1 MIIENETIRISIL
14 FRQPYDNKGYSLPG
28 DVPFSAL
35 LLLPL
40 KYTTAMRR
48 FDNTGLWKLLQA
60 SSHPATASA
69 TGLDSVLEE
78 FIGELHNYC
87 RDEMNIGERTRSL
100 NYARS
105 ELDTYADGYESK
117 KRTPIRRMIGR
128 AMNFIDSELGMIE
141 KELKYPDRFIVF
153 PEDHPPLARW
163 NGKVTDLIE
172 YFIGPQAAGV
182 LLNPNGK
189 PMNYEESVE
198 FLEKTFGIK
207 IAGPADRRAKV
218 LDRQK
223 NTTFQD
229 EMRRTFLEEAKKR
242 DL

>member
-1 MIIENETIRISIL
+1 M
-14 FRQPYDNKGYSLPG
+14 
-28 DVPFSAL
+28 
-35 LLLPL
+35 
-40 KYTTAMRR
+40 TAMRR
-48 FDNTGLWKLLQA
+48 FDNTRLWVFLQVA
-60 SSHPATASA
+60 GNTTTALPA
-69 TGLDSVLEE
+69 GLDAMLEE

-105 ELDTYADGYESK
+105 ELDAYADGYESK
-117 KRTPIRRMIGR
+117 KRTPIRKMIGR

-189 PMNYEESVE
+189 PMNYEESIE
-198 FLEKTFGIK
+198 FLEKIFGIK
-207 IAGPADRRAKV
+207 IPNPGDRRAKV

-229 EMRRTFLEEAKKR
+229 EMHRVYLEEAKKR